1 MTCFGFGLPEMF
13 VRMHIKASRSWR
25 RDGAGLCASERYE
38 RTKRALAYAEY
49 AEARLISIVFL
60 IGEAYDRILKAIGI
74 NA

>member
-1 MTCFGFGLPEMF
+1 MKCYGFGLPEMLI
-13 VRMHIKASRSWR
+13 RMEITKARYRR

-38 RTKRALAYAEY
+38 RDKRAWAYIGDAHP
-49 AEARLISIVFL
+49 RLRSPGFL